1 MNNILPTLTI
11 EALVGDWQRAK
22 EMERIATEHRRA
34 VEDELAKR
42 MELPADLD
50 GVRALKVGDLDVKV
64 TGRINRKVDADEV
77 QKLAAAAGLEAHLS
91 SLFRWKPEINLSAWK
106 AADPAITT
114 PLLGAITSEPGR
126 PSFAVTSKK
135 KEST

>member
-1 MNNILPTLTI
+1 MTNILPTLTI

-50 GVRALKVGDLDVKV
+50 GVRALKVGELDVKV

-91 SLFRWKPEINLSAWK
+91 SLFRWKPEINISVWK
-106 AADPAITT
+106 AADPSITT

-135 KEST
+135 KES